1 MCAVMAVARAMNIRR
16 IAQWCETK
24 MAQFSKVIQTIDIDS
39 IFIFSG
45 MDLWIMKFRMYGPS
59 LGWFRSQS

>member
-16 IAQWCETK
+16 IAQWCETN
-24 MAQFSKVIQTIDIDS
+24 MAQFSSVIQTIDIDS

-45 MDLWIMKFRMYGPS
+45 MDLWTMKFRMYGPS
-59 LGWFRSQS
+59 FG